1 MKSMVSHLQDTPFYL
16 DQRHR
21 KVFVDFGNS
30 LPIHE
35 NGTLFTD
42 LYDSLLVAL
51 PLNEQPSMTCS
62 DDLLWLGVVYNQYPN
77 WYQNSAGV
85 QIFPALGSLS
95 ENEMEKL
102 NSHPLVVIEVHI
114 IKTARWVLFISKAF
128 QSFVYRSKITTP
140 RNYEIHIVL
149 QGHSVVSWDFKLLQR
164 FKISGGGLPYKR
176 LMGMCRW
183 MGSHF
188 HDWIDYNGVA
198 LFSI

>member
-1 MKSMVSHLQDTPFYL
+1 MMKSIVSHLQDTPFYL

-102 NSHPLVVIEVHI
+102 NSHPLVVVEVHI
-114 IKTARWVLFISKAF
+114 V
-128 QSFVYRSKITTP
+128 
-140 RNYEIHIVL
+140 
-149 QGHSVVSWDFKLLQR
+149 
-164 FKISGGGLPYKR
+164 
-176 LMGMCRW
+176 
-183 MGSHF
+183 
-188 HDWIDYNGVA
+188 
-198 LFSI
+198 